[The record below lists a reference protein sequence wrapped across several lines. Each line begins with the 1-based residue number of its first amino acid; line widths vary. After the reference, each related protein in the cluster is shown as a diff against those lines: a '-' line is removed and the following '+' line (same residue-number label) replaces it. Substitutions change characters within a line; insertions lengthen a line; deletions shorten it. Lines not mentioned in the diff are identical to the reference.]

1 MKKTFT
7 ILTILALVLVA
18 MLGSSVNAAT
28 FEASEDT
35 VVGGSVSVTIRI
47 PASGSLDSRVH
58 YNTDLLT
65 YTGCEFDNADNLN
78 ADAIDKGEGL
88 IIVSAFAKGD
98 GTATFTYA
106 TLNFTAKA
114 AGVAKFTIEEG
125 SFDTNTHD
133 EELENYEVSVNITE
147 PTGEG
152 DTPPSD
158 EPGTTEPET
167 PPTDDPTPT
176 EPETPSTSGNGPVGT
191 DGNTITELPDTGT
204 PVYMVAG
211 IVIAI
216 AVVAL
221 VVKKIRK

>member
-35 VVGGSVSVTIRI
+35 EVGGNVSVTIRI

-58 YNTDLLT
+58 YDTSLLT
-65 YTGCEFDNADNLN
+65 YTGCEFDNASNLN

-88 IIVSAFAKGD
+88 IIISAFAKGD

-147 PTGEG
+147 PVTE
-152 DTPPSD
+152 D
-158 EPGTTEPET
+158 PGTTDPQPEDPDKTEPEPTTPET
-167 PPTDDPTPT
+167 PEKP
-176 EPETPSTSGNGPVGT
+176 NGPVGT
-191 DGNTITELPDTGT
+191 DGKPIDALPNTGSPLFII
-204 PVYMVAG
+204 AG
-211 IVIAI
+211 AVIAL